1 MGDASALGGVLIGI
15 GCSVFL
21 VFCVIILCASSCRR
35 DEFDY
40 TIDMIDGRDLL
51 LRENL
56 ADTVMDDGQSEWQ
69 CIVCLHLNHPAH
81 EACSLCGAHVEA
93 STLSGTHLLANNS
106 TLLGATMLHAGASA
120 SFLLTSSDMPLL
132 RSSSSAT
139 DSAVV
144 MKTVDENAV
153 DMETADLAMS
163 VRQRALRYRRLNQ
176 MQLNQ
181 KQRGASRRRLWQ
193 RVPLPNGAFV
203 WVRTTTHAPV
213 LHKSDS
219 LVAKLRNNTFL
230 TKNPQANQLHGE
242 VAEQLHRKNAASMG
256 FFTELNDHGK
266 VAWRKTD
273 SVAIDIDTHDILQD
287 GTVDFEGVLSMSFR
301 DKRRWL
307 LKKVSAVAV
316 PYTEAMFRV
325 DVRRAHVLEDSL
337 AQLGGHIDPARLPE
351 HLNIAFIGE
360 PALDAGG
367 VLREWFGMICKQL
380 FSSEMGLFTT
390 THAENL
396 SYWINPASG
405 KNQPNHLMHFRFAGR
420 LFGKAILEGLVFE
433 AHMALPL
440 LKHFLGV
447 PITFSDLEFLDEEL
461 HKHLSWVRDND
472 NVDALCITFT
482 VQTDSG
488 EMVELKPGGDD
499 IDVTDENKMEYL
511 ALMLRYRM
519 LGSVADQL
527 SAMLSGL
534 YEIIPKSLLTVF
546 DYQELDFFLCGLPT
560 INVKDW
566 QANSKVR
573 HFCSEADSAGIEREI
588 QVVWWFWEVVE
599 SFSDEERARLLQ
611 FATGSTR
618 VPVEGFKA
626 LTSASGFV
634 HPFTI
639 QLIQRGTPPVG
650 LCPRAHT
657 CFNRVD
663 LPLYDSKEEL
673 SNYLT
678 LVSVFTFLCCRSGG
692 LLLFVCCFRLSKW
705 RLLVLDSSSECLVC
719 RQPSRVSS
727 IEVVVYNEVGW
738 NRLPHSTCYSMKR
751 FRACTTNSF
760 ESC

>member
-1 MGDASALGGVLIGI
+1 MAEDSSALGGVLIGI
-15 GCSVFL
+15 GCSVFV
-21 VFCVIILCASSCRR
+21 VFCVIIMCASYCRR
-35 DEFDY
+35 EEY
-40 TIDMIDGRDLL
+40 EYEIDMIDGRDLL

-56 ADTVMDDGQSEWQ
+56 ADTVMDDGKSEWQ
-69 CIVCLHLNHPAH
+69 CIVCLHMNHPNH
-81 EACSLCGAHVEA
+81 EACTLCGAHVEA
-93 STLSGTHLLANNS
+93 SLLTGTALAATHLLTNNS
-106 TLLGATMLHAGASA
+106 TMLSATMMNNT
-120 SFLLTSSDMPLL
+120 SFLLTSSEMPLL
-132 RSSSSAT
+132 RASSSASDHNT
-139 DSAVV
+139 LSHSKSVPESAA
-144 MKTVDENAV
+144 EAAAA
-153 DMETADLAMS
+153 ADLTMS

-256 FFTELNDHGK
+256 FFTELNDTGK
-266 VAWRKTD
+266 VSWRKTD
-273 SVAIDIDTHDILQD
+273 SVAIDVDGGHHDILQD
-287 GTVDFEGVLSMSFR
+287 DNIDFEGVLSMSFR
-301 DKRRWL
+301 EKKRWL

-316 PYTEAMFRV
+316 PYTESMFRI
-325 DVRRAHVLEDSL
+325 DVRRSHVLEDSL
-337 AQLGGHIDPARLPE
+337 AQLGGHIEPARLPE
-351 HLNIAFIGE
+351 HLNIAYIGE

-367 VLREWFGMICKQL
+367 VLREWFGMVCEDL

-405 KNQPNHLMHFRFAGR
+405 KNQENHLAYFRFAGR

-433 AHMALPL
+433 AHVALPL

-461 HKHLSWVRDND
+461 HKHLSWMRDND
-472 NVDALCITFT
+472 NVDALCVTFC
-482 VQTDSG
+482 VQGDDG
-488 EMVELKPGGDD
+488 DMVELKPGGTD

-511 ALMLRYRM
+511 ALMLRHRM

-527 SAMLSGL
+527 SAMLTGL
-534 YEIIPKSLLTVF
+534 YEVIPKSLLAVF

-560 INVKDW
+560 INAKDW
-566 QANSKVR
+566 QSNTKVR
-573 HFCSEADSAGIEREI
+573 HFCSESDSAGIEKEI
-588 QVVWWFWEVVE
+588 QVIWWFWEVVQ

-611 FATGSTR
+611 YATGSTR

-634 HPFTI
+634 HPFTL
-639 QLIQRGTPPVG
+639 QLVQRGPPPAG

-657 CFNRVD
+657 CFNRID
-663 LPLYDSKEEL
+663 LPLYESKEEL
-673 SNYLT
+673 ATYLT
-678 LVSVFTFLCCRSGG
+678 LVRLRWKTSCR
-692 LLLFVCCFRLSKW
+692 LRC
-705 RLLVLDSSSECLVC
+705 
-719 RQPSRVSS
+719 
-727 IEVVVYNEVGW
+727 VVVRTNIIVMRAVAGDPNGDY
-738 NRLPHSTCYSMKR
+738 RLWLR
-751 FRACTTNSF
+751 VA
-760 ESC
+760 